1 MATRASSRLRSLTSV
16 GEGVG
21 EGEILGHSGDRKRRE
36 ESSAEGAPS
45 PKSLA
50 IDALFSLTA
59 TSMGDAHPVRAT
71 RSTDASLSS
80 PGSTARDER
89 PRRAAAPS
97 QGAFAP
103 GRLFGHIAEGHGSG
117 AQERRHPVTGTSGA
131 AAGISEM
138 DLGVTSAA
146 AAGAGHGESSGSWD
160 RGGKSSDSLG
170 GKFSEVRVTKLQTWM
185 RGAIATIIIHY

>member
-1 MATRASSRLRSLTSV
+1 MATRASSRLKSLTSV

-21 EGEILGHSGDRKRRE
+21 EGEILGRSGDRKRRE

-59 TSMGDAHPVRAT
+59 TSMGGAHSVRAT
-71 RSTDASLSS
+71 RSTDASPLS

-89 PRRAAAPS
+89 PKRAAAPS
-97 QGAFAP
+97 QGAFTPA
-103 GRLFGHIAEGHGSG
+103 RLGHIAEDHGSW
-117 AQERRHPVTGTSGA
+117 AQERRHPVTGTAGA
-131 AAGISEM
+131 AAGISEV

-146 AAGAGHGESSGSWD
+146 AAGDGRGEPSGASG
-160 RGGKSSDSLG
+160 RGGKPSDSLG
-170 GKFSEVRVTKLQTWM
+170 GKFSEVTK
-185 RGAIATIIIHY
+185 